1 METKGRDVCVV
12 VHLFS
17 YALLF
22 TKYIMNWEELIK
34 LLEIYVNGFCDAES
48 MWQYPDEMYMSWM
61 RKVLNKADEFL
72 WNNDIIDE

>member
-1 METKGRDVCVV
+1 
-12 VHLFS
+12 
-17 YALLF
+17 
-22 TKYIMNWEELIK
+22 
-34 LLEIYVNGFCDAES
+34 